1 MSDLLEE
8 TVVEN
13 ETPEIEIGSLT
24 DVREAPRTVPAARDV
39 KAQIVEVRNI
49 GKEADKWLGLGIN
62 FSLVDG
68 IEDEEGNVSYQ
79 GARVRGMVCIYAN
92 SERYEG
98 NYKETIQKKRHLV
111 DLRKFLEAVGEDIE
125 NVKINKELLD
135 SLVGKQ
141 IYISI
146 GEKVNK
152 ETGDPENSVFGYKAI
167 PDEDLI

>member
-1 MSDLLEE
+1 MSD
-8 TVVEN
+8 VVIEN
-13 ETPEIEIGSLT
+13 PVEDVEIEVGSLT

-39 KAQIVEVRNI
+39 KAQIVEVKNI
-49 GKEADKWLGLGIN
+49 GKEADKWLGLSIN

-68 IEDEEGNVSYQ
+68 IEDEEGEISYQ

-92 SERYEG
+92 ADKYEVSSPK
-98 NYKETIQKKRHLV
+98 YADTIKKKRHLV

-125 NVKINKELLD
+125 NVKINKEFID
-135 SLVGKQ
+135 SLTGKQ

-146 GEKVNK
+146 GEKINK
-152 ETGDPENSVFGYKAI
+152 EGDTENSVFGYKAI